1 MNNHVNSSCSR
12 SLRLQ
17 KGFTLIELIIAL
29 AILSISIGWILR
41 DQTEAVKKSVRSRLL
56 SQAIYLARAK
66 MDNTEMLMRKEGFG
80 SFEDEF
86 CGEFADDGYEE
97 VDRFEYC
104 VLIEKII
111 IPDINRLQEE
121 LLGGQNRGEEGDIDP
136 ETDGATPSPIS
147 NLIDQFMPG
156 MGGDSELGDSISSM
170 AGRFLAP
177 ALSSIQNVL
186 EEAVRKVTVTVRWK
200 AAGKMRQ
207 MELVAYYTDTNEL
220 TRSLISPGNIPN
232 IPGVNSGTGGKNQ
245 NKGSPNPGESR

>member
-1 MNNHVNSSCSR
+1 MKKHTNRSCSKR
-12 SLRLQ
+12 LRFQ
-17 KGFTLIELIIAL
+17 TGFTLIEVIIAL

-56 SQAIYLARAK
+56 SQAIYLVKAK

-80 SFEDEF
+80 SFEDEY

-111 IPDINRLQEE
+111 IPDINMLQEK
-121 LLGGQNRGEEGDIDP
+121 LLGGQNSGEEGNIDP
-136 ETDGATPSPIS
+136 ETGEVVSSPIS
-147 NLIDQFMPG
+147 NLINQFMPG

-177 ALSSIQNVL
+177 ALSSIQNVI
-186 EEAVRKVTVTVRWK
+186 EEAVRKVTVTVKWK

-207 MELVAYYTDTNEL
+207 MELVAYFTDTNEL
-220 TRSLISPGNIPN
+220 TRSLISPGNIPS
-232 IPGVNSGTGGKNQ
+232 IPGANTGTKGNSKNSGSN
-245 NKGSPNPGESR
+245 NP